1 MKKVILL
8 FVLLL
13 ALSGCG
19 QNNIQQSLSTN
30 TQSKQ
35 HIQSNQ
41 NNLSEQIS
49 KQTDQ
54 DTQDMLEP
62 RSQPVENL
70 QKVATGNQ
78 EKKNTSTNLAEIE
91 SKKLEKIANLKSGLY
106 FYWLDC
112 KKLFKLPENI
122 KKCEMW

>member
-1 MKKVILL
+1 MKKISLL
-8 FVLLL
+8 IIFLL

-19 QNNIQQSLSTN
+19 QSNVQQSVPTN

-35 HIQSNQ
+35 HIQPTQ

-49 KQTDQ
+49 KPTDQ

-62 RSQPVENL
+62 GSQPVENL

-78 EKKNTSTNLAEIE
+78 EEENISDNLAEIE

-112 KKLFKLPENI
+112 KKLFKIPENI